1 VDCGGQCN
9 VPWLIRAVNAEDTNG
24 QLTGGFVSAEFWIG
38 TSDSRS
44 TSTRRLTFAI
54 TRTSTVSSIS
64 STAAGLSTYSSSSSP
79 TSQPAG
85 STTPSSSTSSY
96 ATTPP
101 ASQGNSSTSPS
112 TSLSTNTAIG
122 IGVGLG
128 VGLAAMAFGWF
139 LLWRHYRRRRSSDS
153 TPDEHRYADKSS
165 KTILAEVMTKEVGP
179 TELAISSS
187 KYYEAP
193 GRNQEPQELY
203 AGTPTQYHSRSVWTG

>member
-1 VDCGGQCN
+1 VVLCPLSFGSGPVTAGVPVPVGSPSPSQEPRLSRPSHQPQPDCRRIVRLHPRLLNQQ
-9 VPWLIRAVNAEDTNG
+9 V
-24 QLTGGFVSAEFWIG
+24 
-38 TSDSRS
+38 
-44 TSTRRLTFAI
+44 RRL
-54 TRTSTVSSIS
+54 RH
-64 STAAGLSTYSSSSSP
+64 
-79 TSQPAG
+79 
-85 STTPSSSTSSY
+85 
-96 ATTPP
+96 PP
-101 ASQGNSSTSPS
+101 PPQGNSSTSPS